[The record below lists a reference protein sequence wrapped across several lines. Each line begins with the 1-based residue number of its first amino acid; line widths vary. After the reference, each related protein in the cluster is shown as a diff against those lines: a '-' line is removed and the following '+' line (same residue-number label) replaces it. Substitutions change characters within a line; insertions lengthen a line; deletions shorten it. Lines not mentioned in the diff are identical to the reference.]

1 MARTLLDNNAIENN
15 SIKLIKLNEDI
26 TSILDKI
33 KDLTFTT
40 TIDNSSSDSQFPSAK
55 AVYDQVDLLYNSI
68 SSTNSVISGIQ
79 TVLTQLN
86 TKINTNVSNISD
98 NSTAI
103 TTLDNKVNTEVANIN
118 TELTTLND
126 NLSALSTT
134 VTNNYTSLSNL
145 INTNVESLNNTITAN
160 HTEFTEF
167 VNTHNTEYS
176 NLVTRVNNLGE
187 NVAGIQSNI
196 NTIKSDINT
205 ITTNLTAL
213 TTKVGTIESNLT
225 TLSSDVEYFDINITL
240 GDASDN
246 YNYNA
251 TLDKTHTEIL
261 SAISN
266 NKKKIRILLNGET
279 FYPINTSVWSDN
291 SIMFRCLYNSELIVV
306 SINSDNTAIVS
317 LLSYLNIGNIITL
330 PHTTYDDTNVLSAS
344 LADKI
349 NYYLVNI
356 TSIDLILVTGYTN
369 YYSGTCTLDKTFNEL
384 LEAINNKYNIQIY
397 FSPYSSYCK
406 VSTYVKDNSI
416 IELSFILDRAFFKIA
431 YIKSTNNITITQYS
445 ISDVTNSISND
456 NTNAI
461 SSGAVYNLKTDLE
474 SKISS
479 IAGYIKPFII
489 NLSGDGSAENPY
501 AIDKTFE
508 EIVAARS
515 ANSLILL
522 KDEVGYLYVANP
534 FSINPDNMLI
544 TFAVTWADDGALWA
558 YYIDASP
565 QSMNI
570 TYYEFSYINSGSLAT
585 INGKSIENGGDIK
598 VGVPTIQAGT
608 GGAAEVFNGNSP
620 SAASGLFSHA
630 EGEGQATGD
639 TSHAEGKGFTIGEY
653 SHAEGFGCSAEGR
666 SSHAEGNACIARGE
680 NSHAEGKSTIAK
692 RQNSHAEGSYNI
704 QDDAAIH
711 SVGIGTE
718 SVRKD
723 AHRITYDGKHYIIG
737 IGGFDGTKATADL
750 TNEKDLATVINGYE
764 TRIAAL
770 ETALVG
776 IQSQL
781 ESI

>member
-1 MARTLLDNNAIENN
+1 MARTLLDNNAIENA

-55 AVYDQVDLLYNSI
+55 AVYDQVELLYNSI

-134 VTNNYTSLSNL
+134 VTTNYTSLSNL

-225 TLSSDVEYFDINITL
+225 TLSSDVEYFDINVTL
-240 GDASDN
+240 GDASDD

-251 TLDKTHTEIL
+251 TLDKTNTEIL

-279 FYPINTSVWSDN
+279 FYPTNTFVWSDS
-291 SIMFRCLYNSELIVV
+291 SIMFRCLYNSELITVL
-306 SINSDNTAIVS
+306 SNNDNTAIVS

-356 TSIDLILVTGYTN
+356 TSIEDLSLVPGYTN

-397 FSPYSSYCK
+397 FSPYNSYCK

-416 IELSFILDRAFFKIA
+416 IELSFILDRAFSKIE
-431 YIKSTNNITITQYS
+431 YIKSTNKITITQYT
-445 ISDVTNSISND
+445 ISDVTDLISDGNID
-456 NTNAI
+456 AI

-479 IAGYIKPFII
+479 
-489 NLSGDGSAENPY
+489 Y
-501 AIDKTFE
+501 ALVSQI
-508 EIVAARS
+508 
-515 ANSLILL
+515 
-522 KDEVGYLYVANP
+522 
-534 FSINPDNMLI
+534 
-544 TFAVTWADDGALWA
+544 
-558 YYIDASP
+558 
-565 QSMNI
+565 
-570 TYYEFSYINSGSLAT
+570 AT
-585 INGKSIENGGDIK
+585 INGNNLVNGGKDIK

-608 GGAAEVFNGNSP
+608 GTNSEVFNGIAPEQATGTYSHVEGVVT
-620 SAASGLFSHA
+620 SRATGWASHA
-630 EGEGQATGD
+630 EGMSQANGDYSHSEGD
-639 TSHAEGKGFTIGEY
+639 TVVANGAASHAEGRGTVAM
-653 SHAEGFGCSAEGR
+653 HQ
-666 SSHAEGNACIARGE
+666 SSHAEGD
-680 NSHAEGKSTIAK
+680 
-692 RQNSHAEGSYNI
+692 YNV
-704 QDDAAIH
+704 QDGAAIH
-711 SVGIGTE
+711 QVGIGTA
-718 SVRKD
+718 SKRKD

-770 ETALVG
+770 ERALG
-776 IQSQL
+776 AITN
-781 ESI
+781 EI

>member
-15 SIKLIKLNEDI
+15 SIKLIKLNKDI

-40 TIDNSSSDSQFPSAK
+40 TINNSSSDSQFPSAK
-55 AVYDQVDLLYNSI
+55 AVYDQVELLYNSI
-68 SSTNSVISGIQ
+68 SSTNNVISGIQ

-160 HTEFTEF
+160 Y
-167 VNTHNTEYS
+167 TEYS

-225 TLSSDVEYFDINITL
+225 TLSSDVEYFDINVTL

-246 YNYNA
+246 YNYDA

-291 SIMFRCLYNSELIVV
+291 SIMFRCLYNSELITV

-317 LLSYLNIGNIITL
+317 LLSYLNISNIITL

-397 FSPYSSYCK
+397 FSPYNSYCK

-445 ISDVTNSISND
+445 ISDVTNSISDD
-456 NTNAI
+456 NVNAI

-479 IAGYIKPFII
+479 IAGYIKPFVITLTTGSGTTEDPYKVDKSVEDVLNAI
-489 NLSGDGSAENPY
+489 NS
-501 AIDKTFE
+501 K
-508 EIVAARS
+508 
-515 ANSLILL
+515 SLIYLL
-522 KDEVGYLYVANP
+522 NSENHDLYPAMYVYYGSTDVMIY
-534 FSINPDNMLI
+534 FG
-544 TFAVTWADDGALWA
+544 VTWADDNVLWA
-558 YYIDASP
+558 FLLSTNTSGELVVERYD
-565 QSMNI
+565 
-570 TYYEFSYINSGSLAT
+570 FSYALVSQIAT
-585 INGKSIENGGDIK
+585 INGNNLVNGGEDIK
-598 VGVPTIQAGT
+598 VGVPSIQAGT
-608 GGAAEVFNGNSP
+608 GTNAEVFNGGAPNS
-620 SAASGLFSHA
+620 AGGVRAHA
-630 EGEGQATGD
+630 EGVGAAT
-639 TSHAEGKGFTIGEY
+639 
-653 SHAEGFGCSAEGR
+653 
-666 SSHAEGNACIARGE
+666 GE
-680 NSHAEGKSTIAK
+680 NSHAEGIGFASGK
-692 RQNSHAEGSYNI
+692 NSHAEGDNTLAYRENSHAEGMYNAVDI
-704 QDDAAIH
+704 AAIH

-737 IGGFDGTKATADL
+737 IGGFDGTKATANL
-750 TNEKDLATVINGYE
+750 TNEKDLATVINEYE

-776 IQSQL
+776 VQSQL